1 MTQDSH
7 SILQQFLAHHQYDE
21 ALSVIE
27 TLLAEDPSDREIRML
42 HLLIVRIL
50 VLRWN
55 LSRSF
60 PMSLDATPEE
70 IIRSDDAM
78 YLPGRTAPAT
88 RGMKVV
94 TGAATALLCVLTL
107 LAFPMQE
114 PRNETAGRESRATT
128 ISMDDPDGAALR
140 TAVHKLEWNTKN
152 PKDAVIPNEQDRSI
166 SRSAV
171 GEEGVVLPG
180 VEAAESAPAGQG
192 SGSVIEDKKAAPS
205 GAAAA
210 SLRRG
215 QTDDRAKLLPD
226 ATKLKPES
234 SKTPSSAAVKSGS
247 KPRRYLGSFQS
258 AYAVAIRKEPRF
270 AAPVVQK
277 IDRGKPLEV
286 LESAGSWV
294 RVEVRPGGATGFV
307 RREFLVPV
315 EDDESNVVL
324 ARLR

>member
-21 ALSVIE
+21 ALSVVE

-70 IIRSDDAM
+70 IFRSDDAM

-88 RGMKVV
+88 RGMKVF

-114 PRNETAGRESRATT
+114 PRNETAGWESRATT

-152 PKDAVIPNEQDRSI
+152 PKDAVIPNEQDRLMR
-166 SRSAV
+166 RSAL
-171 GEEGVVLPG
+171 GEEGIVRPG
-180 VEAAESAPAGQG
+180 IKAAEPTPAGQD
-192 SGSVIEDKKAAPS
+192 SVIEDKKAPPF

-226 ATKLKPES
+226 ATKLKPQS

-258 AYAVAIRKEPRF
+258 AYAIAIRKEPRF

-315 EDDESNVVL
+315 EDDEPNVVL